1 MTYLVTVRVK
11 RRTTEEP
18 AEGIGDFVSQH
29 IVTEDMLA
37 EGVVLGFTQ
46 FATGSMAKVEDYEI
60 HIVPR

>member
-1 MTYLVTVRVK
+1 VK